1 MTADTV
7 GTERFY
13 SLLLLLC
20 LSSKNRSNRSLATHL
35 QTLAVAPVWE
45 DVCLLRC
52 SRSRV
57 RQHCPARELCCF
69 SHTCALASRT
79 NSKDSYSCIRH
90 WSHTLWPVSVKSVAF
105 NKCKKK
111 KVSCVLQN
119 LFFWWTFPPCSAN
132 HLLFI
137 PCRVHPSS
145 LRAAETLV
153 SPVRLRR
160 GHEEFSRLC

>member
-111 KVSCVLQN
+111 KSVMCTSEPFFLVDFPSLQCKPFT
-119 LFFWWTFPPCSAN
+119 LHSMQS
-132 HLLFI
+132 
-137 PCRVHPSS
+137 PS
-145 LRAAETLV
+145 L
-153 SPVRLRR
+153 
-160 GHEEFSRLC
+160 